1 MLKESAKRYQ
11 SNTIYTDVL
20 QLLQTMLDLAP
31 WTKASSENWQ
41 NLRQGLVIFFANN
54 KQDNVKEM
62 FIKLPADIQDEMIKL
77 NEALTSFKEKEEK

>member
-1 MLKESAKRYQ
+1 
-11 SNTIYTDVL
+11 
-20 QLLQTMLDLAP
+20 MLDLAP

>member
-1 MLKESAKRYQ
+1 
-11 SNTIYTDVL
+11 
-20 QLLQTMLDLAP
+20 MLDLAP

-77 NEALTSFKEKEEK
+77 NEALTSFKEKAFLNWKHMQ